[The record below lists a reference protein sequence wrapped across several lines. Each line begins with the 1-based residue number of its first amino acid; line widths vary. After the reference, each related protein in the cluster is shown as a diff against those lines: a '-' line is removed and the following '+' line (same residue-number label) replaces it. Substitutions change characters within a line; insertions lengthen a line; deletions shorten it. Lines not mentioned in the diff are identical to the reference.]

1 MNNNSSKADILRA
14 VILSRYKSVRQFAV
28 QMNIPYSTL
37 VTALERGI
45 EGMAYSTV
53 IRICE
58 ALMLNPVDFT
68 PLEDGDELSAQ
79 ITTKKVM
86 GKFNLLNKAGRRK
99 VMDILDDYTKN
110 PLYVKEDAAR
120 EQGDD
125 NAV

>member
-99 VMDILDDYTKN
+99 VMDILDDYTKI